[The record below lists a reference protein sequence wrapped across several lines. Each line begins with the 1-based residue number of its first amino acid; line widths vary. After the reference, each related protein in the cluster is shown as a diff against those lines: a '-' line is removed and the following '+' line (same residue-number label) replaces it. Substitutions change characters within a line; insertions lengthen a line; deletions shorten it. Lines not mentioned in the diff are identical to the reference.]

1 MNKSRILM
9 GLTVLALAV
18 VMAACNSGEPAP
30 EANGGTTGG
39 TAQATTGGAPKGNT
53 TDPAKPATGVSKD
66 TLTPTGNAPT
76 KTTSG

>member
-1 MNKSRILM
+1 MNKSRILT

-18 VMAACNSGEPAP
+18 VMAACNSSEPAP
-30 EANGGTTGG
+30 EATGGATSG

-53 TDPAKPATGVSKD
+53 VDPAKPATGMAKD

-76 KTTSG
+76 KSSGG